1 MAVDK
6 ELVEK
11 FDKLFD
17 RLDILYDNLEQK
29 VKEKEKNNM
38 ETNKVIKLGKEVYL
52 TDPCYDITTWCQ
64 QLLKKVKSGN
74 WVVDYE
80 YNEFEDG
87 MEQQVILSVA
97 HEDYGMTIF
106 NDYDEVVDSVVLGV
120 DSGTIGIFDKKYYED
135 YHYENKINDEWYDKN
150 ICDFSN
156 TLRRG
161 TNITD
166 NKGVWVNTSYGD
178 GEYYATLYIR
188 DEKICGIEIIC

>member
-1 MAVDK
+1 
-6 ELVEK
+6 
-11 FDKLFD
+11 
-17 RLDILYDNLEQK
+17 
-29 VKEKEKNNM
+29 M

-87 MEQQVILSVA
+87 MKQQVILSMA

-106 NDYDEVVDSVVLGV
+106 NDYDEVVDSASLGV
-120 DSGTIGIFDKKYYED
+120 DSGTIGIFDKDYYEK
-135 YHYENKINDEWYDKN
+135 YHFENKIDEDWYDKN
-150 ICDFSN
+150 ICDFTK

-161 TNITD
+161 ANITD
-166 NKGVWVNTSYGD
+166 DNGVWVNTSCGD
-178 GEYYATLYIR
+178 GEYVAELYMK
-188 DEKICGIEIIC
+188 DGEICGIEITC

>member
-52 TDPCYDITTWCQ
+52 TDPCYDTTTWCQ
-64 QLLKKVKSGN
+64 QLLKNVKSGK

-80 YNEFEDG
+80 YNEYQEI
-87 MEQQVILSVA
+87 ILSIA

-106 NDYDEVVDSVVLGV
+106 SEYDEVVDSVVLGV
-120 DSGTIGIFDKKYYED
+120 DSGTIGIFDKRYYEN
-135 YHYENKINDEWYDKN
+135 YHYEDKINDKWYEEN

-161 TNITD
+161 ANITD
-166 NKGVWVNTSYGD
+166 NKGVWVNTSCGD
-178 GEYYATLYIR
+178 GEYVAELYMK
-188 DEKICGIEIIC
+188 DGEICGIEITC